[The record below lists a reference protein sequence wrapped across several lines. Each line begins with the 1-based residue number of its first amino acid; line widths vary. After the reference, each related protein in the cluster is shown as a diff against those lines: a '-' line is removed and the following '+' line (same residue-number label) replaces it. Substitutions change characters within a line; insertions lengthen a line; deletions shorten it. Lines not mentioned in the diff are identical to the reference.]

1 MRQLSPSPQDSLVFE
16 DISYSYNGSKQ
27 NALHNIT
34 LSFQAG
40 QRVALIGRNG
50 SGKSTLMLLA
60 NGTLQPDKGSIFFN
74 GTRVRYDKKSLRFLR
89 ENVGIVFQNPE
100 DQLFSASVMQDIS
113 LGPLNL
119 GLSEEEA
126 RQRVNE
132 VVAFCQLEHLVE
144 RPTHALS
151 GGEKTRVALAGILA
165 MKPRFLFA
173 DEITNSLDPWM
184 RNQILSILNNWVTQ
198 GNTVVLS
205 IHDWKL
211 AEAWGEKVIWLDTGE
226 ILKSG
231 SASEVFTNAELP
243 DIPPFN

>member
-1 MRQLSPSPQDSLVFE
+1 MNQLSPSLQNSLVFE
-16 DISYSYNGSKQ
+16 NISYSYNGSRR
-27 NALHNIT
+27 NAIHNIT
-34 LSFQAG
+34 LSIQPG

-60 NGTLQPDKGSIFFN
+60 NGTLKPDTGSIVFN
-74 GTRVRYDKKSLRFLR
+74 GTHVRYDKKSLRYLR

-119 GLSEEEA
+119 GLSDEEA

-132 VVAFCQLEHLVE
+132 VVTFCQLEHLVE

-184 RNQILSILNNWVTQ
+184 RNQILGILNNWVAR

-205 IHDWKL
+205 LHDWKL
-211 AEAWGEKVIWLDTGE
+211 AEAWGEKVIWLDTGK

-231 SASEVFTNAELP
+231 SASEVFANAELP
-243 DIPPFN
+243 EFPSFN

>member
-1 MRQLSPSPQDSLVFE
+1 MSLSLSPQDTLVFE
-16 DISYSYNGSKQ
+16 DVSYSYNGSKQ
-27 NALHNIT
+27 NAIQDIR
-34 LSFQAG
+34 LSFRAG
-40 QRVALIGRNG
+40 QRVALIGKNG

-60 NGTLQPDKGSIFFN
+60 NGTLQPNQGSIFFN
-74 GTRVRYDKKSLRFLR
+74 DMHVRYDKKSLRFLR

-132 VVAFCQLEHLVE
+132 VVTFCQLEQLVE